1 MIFLA
6 SLLVITG
13 SIKSV
18 SLVISLIMMAEIEQI
33 IEMNTLIA
41 LFILGMMKFGRILI
55 VYYLDVLFIKKNF
68 KIMLNI
74 NMEKTKI
81 YGNCF
86 YI

>member
-1 MIFLA
+1 
-6 SLLVITG
+6 
-13 SIKSV
+13 
-18 SLVISLIMMAEIEQI
+18 MMAEIEQI
-33 IEMNTLIA
+33 IDMNTLIA